1 MDNQRRISEF
11 NQENRPFYIVDHDD
25 GTFALCLPFTFLTG
39 QYADYCQEA
48 FDNYAK
54 SIGEPVY
61 NDIGLRTHGNGYEWE
76 AAFRQIFRND
86 PNIGRVLFDCEAGGF
101 FCSCDDLDIIEDFGI
116 RFKDLCEDT
125 AHFTEVIAEGIQYQ
139 EAWEK
144 EQEQLMKT
152 VRGQLMKY
160 PSAVFEIKTPDG
172 DVRISPN
179 DIKLLLSGEMNTVI
193 IDDCHYAAFELL
205 DQEVLAMQTDIFD
218 DSLIRMKTGGYEEP
232 DFEMTM

>member
-1 MDNQRRISEF
+1 
-11 NQENRPFYIVDHDD
+11 
-25 GTFALCLPFTFLTG
+25 
-39 QYADYCQEA
+39 
-48 FDNYAK
+48 
-54 SIGEPVY
+54 
-61 NDIGLRTHGNGYEWE
+61 
-76 AAFRQIFRND
+76 
-86 PNIGRVLFDCEAGGF
+86 VLFDCEAGGF

-152 VRGQLMKY
+152 VRGQLMKH

-172 DVRISPN
+172 DIRLSPHN
-179 DIKLLLSGEMNTVI
+179 IKMLLSGEMNTVV

-205 DQEVLAMQTDIFD
+205 DQEVEAMQTDIFD
-218 DSLIRMKTGGYEEP
+218 GNLIRMKTGGYEEP
-232 DFEMTM
+232 NFEMMM